1 MSKITESGGILAN
14 LISNLGKK
22 SLLEYVD
29 PLPKDI
35 LPQLKTRITSPVILK
50 ERYVDE
56 EPQEQEKDS
65 LYSFQIKI

>member
-1 MSKITESGGILAN
+1 MSKIIESGGILAN

-35 LPQLKTRITSPVILK
+35 LPQLKTKITSSIILK
-50 ERYVDE
+50 ERSVDE
-56 EPQEQEKDS
+56 EP
-65 LYSFQIKI
+65 

>member
-1 MSKITESGGILAN
+1 MSKIIESGGILAN

-35 LPQLKTRITSPVILK
+35 LPQLKTKITSPVILK

-65 LYSFQIKI
+65 LYSFHINI